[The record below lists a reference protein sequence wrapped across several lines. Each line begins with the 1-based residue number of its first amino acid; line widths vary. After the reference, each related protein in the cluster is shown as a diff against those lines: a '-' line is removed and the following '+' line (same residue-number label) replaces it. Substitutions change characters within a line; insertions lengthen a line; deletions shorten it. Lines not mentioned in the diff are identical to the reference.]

1 MDKKILKLFKKWRDC
16 DTSLTFDEYCCE
28 QGRIE
33 GKAEKGVK
41 LVEINDTTVFPNVK
55 WFINPKQICSVREIK
70 TEIED
75 MKSINYKI
83 VLTNGSRFLV
93 TKEDFEKLTK

>member
-1 MDKKILKLFKKWRDC
+1 M
-16 DTSLTFDEYCCE
+16 
-28 QGRIE
+28 
-33 GKAEKGVK
+33 
-41 LVEINDTTVFPNVK
+41 VEINDTTVFPNVK

-75 MKSINYKI
+75 MKCINYKI

-93 TKEDFEKLTK
+93 SKEDFEKLTK